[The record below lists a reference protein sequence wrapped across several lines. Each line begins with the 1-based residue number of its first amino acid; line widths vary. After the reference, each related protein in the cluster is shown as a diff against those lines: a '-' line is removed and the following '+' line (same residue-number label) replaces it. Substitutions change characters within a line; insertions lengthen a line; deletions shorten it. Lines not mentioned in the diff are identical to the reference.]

1 MINKTNQQIK
11 TKRGEAMQ
19 CKTITSNS
27 NSTNSTN
34 KKKKNKV
41 GDDESKN
48 NSKYSMIDGGRNGKN
63 SRKMEQIQY
72 LYLPL

>member
-1 MINKTNQQIK
+1 MMK
-11 TKRGEAMQ
+11 M
-19 CKTITSNS
+19 
-27 NSTNSTN
+27 
-34 KKKKNKV
+34 KKEKKNKV
-41 GDDESKN
+41 GDESKN